1 METETAMHGANT
13 AVAAGVMLAESDSL
27 VRPLPGLLDGLG
39 KADCNR
45 LRAIGR
51 EKVLEPGQLVWSQG
65 DEQTGIYLIGS
76 GRIRSYYAAPSGREV
91 TLAYW
96 FAGNFVGG
104 PDLFGTGPH
113 MWTSVAVERSELTFL
128 PGVALRRL
136 ALESPAIAVALLD
149 ALAFKARCYSAMAQ
163 MLGTRSVTERLHRL
177 LIFLSH
183 IYGVRRGSQI
193 VIGTPFTHGDFAN
206 LIGST
211 RQWVTVQLARLQ
223 EDGIIRYDR
232 EMISILNIAALD
244 RDVD

>member
-1 METETAMHGANT
+1 MHGANR
-13 AVAAGVMLAESDSL
+13 AMAAGVMLVESDIL

-39 KADCNR
+39 KADCSR
-45 LRAIGR
+45 LHAIGR
-51 EKVLEPGQLVWSQG
+51 KKVLEPGQLVWRQG
-65 DEQTGIYLIGS
+65 DQQTGIYLIGS

-113 MWTSVAVERSELTFL
+113 MWTSVAIERSELTFL
-128 PGVALRRL
+128 PGLALRRL
-136 ALESPAIAVALLD
+136 ALESPSIAVALLD

-183 IYGVRRGSQI
+183 IYGVKRGREI
-193 VIGTPFTHGDFAN
+193 AIGTPFTHADLAN

-211 RQWVTVQLARLQ
+211 RQWVTVQLTRLQ
-223 EDGIIRYDR
+223 EERIIRYER
-232 EMISILNIAALD
+232 AMISILDPASLD
-244 RDVD
+244 REMN

>member
-1 METETAMHGANT
+1 MNLANR

-39 KADCNR
+39 SADRNR

-51 EKVLEPGQLVWSQG
+51 EKLLEAGQLVWSQG
-65 DEQTGIYLIGS
+65 DVQSGIYLIGS

-113 MWTSVAVERSELTFL
+113 MWSSVAAERSQLTFL
-128 PGVALRRL
+128 PGPALRRL
-136 ALESPAIAVALLD
+136 ALESASIAVALLD

-163 MLGTRSVTERLHRL
+163 MLGTRSVTERLHHL

-183 IYGVRRGSQI
+183 IYGMKRDREI
-193 VIGTPFTHGDFAN
+193 VIGIPFTHGDLAN

-223 EDGIIRYDR
+223 RDGIIRYDR
-232 EMISILNIAALD
+232 SMISILDLARLD
-244 RDVD
+244 QEMA

>member
-1 METETAMHGANT
+1 MQMANT

-113 MWTSVAVERSELTFL
+113 MWTSIAVERSELTFL
-128 PGVALRRL
+128 PGVEFRRL
-136 ALESPAIAVALLD
+136 GVGFTAAATHMAD
-149 ALAFKARCYSAMAQ
+149 A
-163 MLGTRSVTERLHRL
+163 
-177 LIFLSH
+177 
-183 IYGVRRGSQI
+183 
-193 VIGTPFTHGDFAN
+193 PP
-206 LIGST
+206 
-211 RQWVTVQLARLQ
+211 
-223 EDGIIRYDR
+223 
-232 EMISILNIAALD
+232 IS
-244 RDVD
+244 

>member
-1 METETAMHGANT
+1 
-13 AVAAGVMLAESDSL
+13 
-27 VRPLPGLLDGLG
+27 
-39 KADCNR
+39 
-45 LRAIGR
+45 
-51 EKVLEPGQLVWSQG
+51 
-65 DEQTGIYLIGS
+65 
-76 GRIRSYYAAPSGREV
+76 
-91 TLAYW
+91 
-96 FAGNFVGG
+96 
-104 PDLFGTGPH
+104 
-113 MWTSVAVERSELTFL
+113 MWTSIAVERSELTFL

-183 IYGVRRGSQI
+183 IYGVKRGSQI

-232 EMISILNIAALD
+232 EMISILNLAALD
-244 RDVD
+244 RDVN

>member
-1 METETAMHGANT
+1 MHSVTSAE
-13 AVAAGVMLAESDSL
+13 AAGVMLAESDYL
-27 VRPLPGLLDGLG
+27 VRPLRGLLDGLAS
-39 KADCNR
+39 ADRNK

-51 EKVLEPGQLVWSQG
+51 EKRLEAGEMVWSQG
-65 DEQTGIYLIGS
+65 DVQTGIYLIGS

-104 PDLFGTGPH
+104 PDIFGSGPH
-113 MWTSVAVERSELTFL
+113 IWSSVAAERSVLTFL

-136 ALESPAIAVALLD
+136 ALESAAIAVALLD
-149 ALAFKARCYSAMAQ
+149 VLAFKARCYSAMAQ

-183 IYGVRRGSQI
+183 IYGVKQNGAI
-193 VIGTPFTHGDFAN
+193 VIGIPFTHGDLAN

-223 EDGIIRYDR
+223 QEGIITYDR
-232 EMISILNIAALD
+232 AMISILDLSRLD
-244 RDVD
+244 REMT

>member
-1 METETAMHGANT
+1 MQRANS
-13 AVAAGVMLAESDSL
+13 AVAAGVMLAESDKL
-27 VRPLPGLLDGLG
+27 VRPLPGLLDGLSSV
-39 KADCNR
+39 DCKR

-51 EKVLEPGQLVWSQG
+51 EKLLEAGQLVWSQG
-65 DEQTGIYLIGS
+65 DAQSGIYLIRE
-76 GRIRSYYAAPSGREV
+76 GRVRSYYVAPSGREV

-104 PDLFGTGPH
+104 PDIFGMGPH
-113 MWTSVAVERSELTFL
+113 MWTSVAAERSLLTFL
-128 PGVALRRL
+128 PGLALRRL
-136 ALESPAIAVALLD
+136 ALESASIAVALLD

-183 IYGVRRGSQI
+183 VYGVQRDGET
-193 VIGTPFTHGDFAN
+193 VIGMPFTHGDLAN

-223 EDGIIRYDR
+223 EEGVITYDR
-232 EMISILNIAALD
+232 SMISILDLSTLD
-244 RDVD
+244 REMN

>member
-1 METETAMHGANT
+1 MHGANT
-13 AVAAGVMLAESDSL
+13 LVAAGVMLAESDIM
-27 VRPLPGLLDGLG
+27 VRPLPSLLDGLG

-113 MWTSVAVERSELTFL
+113 MWTSVAVERSQLTFL
-128 PGVALRRL
+128 PGAALRRL
-136 ALESPAIAVALLD
+136 ALESSPIAVALLD

-183 IYGVRRGSQI
+183 IYGVKRGNEI
-193 VIGTPFTHGDFAN
+193 VIGTPFTHGDLAN

-223 EDGIIRYDR
+223 EERIIRYDR
-232 EMISILNIAALD
+232 AMISILDLASLD
-244 RDVD
+244 QEMN

>member
-1 METETAMHGANT
+1 MQMANT

-104 PDLFGTGPH
+104 PDPTIPKPFMCIKVPEVPTFATDHIDRDEQAQLAAEFIDWLLTGNRDG
-113 MWTSVAVERSELTFL
+113 AL
-128 PGVALRRL
+128 LRRK
-136 ALESPAIAVALLD
+136 ALSVESERD
-149 ALAFKARCYSAMAQ
+149 YRKAKRDLRQARARRQ
-163 MLGTRSVTERLHRL
+163 KHHDRS
-177 LIFLSH
+177 
-183 IYGVRRGSQI
+183 
-193 VIGTPFTHGDFAN
+193 PD
-206 LIGST
+206 
-211 RQWVTVQLARLQ
+211 
-223 EDGIIRYDR
+223 
-232 EMISILNIAALD
+232 
-244 RDVD
+244 